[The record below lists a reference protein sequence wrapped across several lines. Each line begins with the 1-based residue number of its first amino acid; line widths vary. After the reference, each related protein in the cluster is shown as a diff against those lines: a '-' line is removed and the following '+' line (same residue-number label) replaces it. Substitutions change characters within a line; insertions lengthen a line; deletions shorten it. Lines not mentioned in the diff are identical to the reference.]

1 MTVRLE
7 PAASDTV
14 RDMRPYRAIRTAT
27 RMSVLELLRR
37 WPSMLFM
44 IFMPASYFL
53 VSYLTSDAVTVVP
66 AKVYDGAAQTVAQV
80 LDRDFKALYL
90 AVLGISVTA
99 SFAAMTVV
107 RPGMTALRRLRLV
120 GYRAHHLLSAR
131 LYVLLIITA
140 VSTAVFMVIFVP
152 LVTLRSVALAGAA
165 LLLVGL
171 VGVALGTL
179 VGLLVPREFE
189 ASMLL
194 VAAAGV
200 QMALGRA
207 GADAER
213 FLPYWPG
220 IEALKSAAFVP
231 GADVTRFLGLGA
243 LYALVL
249 FGLSHIVWN
258 RRTRLWRR

>member
-1 MTVRLE
+1 
-7 PAASDTV
+7 
-14 RDMRPYRAIRTAT
+14 
-27 RMSVLELLRR
+27 MSVLELLRR

-53 VSYLTSDAVTVVP
+53 VSYFTSDAVTMVP
-66 AKVYDGAAQTVAQV
+66 ALAYDGDVQRTVQV

-90 AVLGISVTA
+90 AVLGISVTS

-107 RPGMTALRRLRLV
+107 RPGMAALRRLRLV

-131 LYVLLIITA
+131 LYVLLIITV
-140 VSTAVFMVIFVP
+140 VSTAVFMAIFVP
-152 LVTLRSVALAGAA
+152 LVNLESVALAATA
-165 LLLVGL
+165 LLLVGF

-179 VGLLVPREFE
+179 IGLLVPREFE

-194 VAAAGV
+194 IAAAGV
-200 QMALGRA
+200 QMALGRS

-220 IEALKSAAFVP
+220 VEALKSAAFVS
-231 GADVTRFLGLGA
+231 GADVTRFGGLGA
-243 LYALVL
+243 LYAVAL
-249 FGLSHIVWN
+249 FGLSYIVWN